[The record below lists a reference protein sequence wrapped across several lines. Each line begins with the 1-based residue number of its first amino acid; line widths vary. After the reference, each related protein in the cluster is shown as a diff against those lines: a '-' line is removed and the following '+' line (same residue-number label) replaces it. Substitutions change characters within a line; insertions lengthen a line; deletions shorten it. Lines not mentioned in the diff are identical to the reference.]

1 MMVATAA
8 AAMSAA
14 TPMATAAMPTTME
27 AATMTTAMETA
38 TVTAAVETAATMEAG
53 ATAVPAMEANATA
66 PAKTSAEA
74 IAAPIPAG
82 TVPTIAIEAII
93 APAPDIELGLGC
105 RNDGAG
111 QSHGANRAQK
121 KFTHEYILPV
131 MPPLL

>member
-1 MMVATAA
+1 MMVATTA

-27 AATMTTAMETA
+27 AATMTTAM
-38 TVTAAVETAATMEAG
+38 ETAATMEAG

-82 TVPTIAIEAII
+82 TMPAIAIEAII
-93 APAPDIELGLGC
+93 ASAPDIKLGLGR
-105 RNDGAG
+105 RNDGTG